1 MLRNI
6 FQIVIKWLPLILFFC
21 FIFIDRNNYFQV
33 TGFIILLL
41 VYTSILIIRILY
53 AKKDWHKEYNAKNI
67 NFDPSIKK
75 MSDLKEELNQQDEI
89 RNKH

>member
-53 AKKDWHKEYNAKNI
+53 AKKDWHKEYNKDGQVENNQSI
-67 NFDPSIKK
+67 NKLD
-75 MSDLKEELNQQDEI
+75 DLKDNLN
-89 RNKH
+89 